1 MPLLE
6 PHTHATTFIT
16 LLYVPLGGSLPAAA
30 GMLGPVLAV
39 LFALLA
45 SSLVLFRRVVGRTLT
60 FLTHHWQWTMLALA
74 GLSLVSATLVLW
86 WP

>member
-1 MPLLE
+1 MPLLA
-6 PHTHATTFIT
+6 PPVPVTTFMMF
-16 LLYVPLGGSLPAAA
+16 LYVPLGGSLPAAA

-45 SSLVLFRRVVGRTLT
+45 GSLVVFRRVTGRALIVLGQHWRWALLT
-60 FLTHHWQWTMLALA
+60 VA
-74 GLSLVSATLVLW
+74 GLSLVSGALVLW

>member
-1 MPLLE
+1 MLLLE
-6 PHTHATTFIT
+6 SQVQASTFVT

-45 SSLVLFRRVVGRTLT
+45 GSLVVFRRVVGYALT
-60 FLTHHWQWTMLALA
+60 FLKQHWPWTMLTVA
-74 GLSLVSATLVLW
+74 GLGLVSGAVALW

>member
-1 MPLLE
+1 MPLLA
-6 PHTHATTFIT
+6 PPVPVTTFMT
-16 LLYVPLGGSLPAAA
+16 FLYVPLGGSLPAAA

-45 SSLVLFRRVVGRTLT
+45 GSLVVFRRVTGRALIVLGQHWRWALLT
-60 FLTHHWQWTMLALA
+60 VA
-74 GLSLVSATLVLW
+74 GLSLVSGALVLW

>member
-1 MPLLE
+1 M
-6 PHTHATTFIT
+6 T

-45 SSLVLFRRVVGRTLT
+45 SSLVIFRRVVGRTLI
-60 FLTHHWQWTMLALA
+60 LLKHHWLWTMLTVACLGLVSGALA
-74 GLSLVSATLVLW
+74 LW